1 MAEDESGELLLVEDS
16 STDAEMTQRA
26 LRKTQLAPNVRW
38 VRDGAAALDYVFCRG
53 EYAGRDSDQK
63 PKLVLLDLK
72 MPKVSGIEVLRA
84 MKGDEQAR
92 TIPVVVMTS
101 SAEDR
106 DVAECYKLG
115 VNSYIVKPVESGK
128 FVETV
133 TRLGLYWLLTNTT
146 TQR

>member
-1 MAEDESGELLLVEDS
+1 MTDAEQGELLLVEDS
-16 STDAEMTQRA
+16 NTDAEMTQRA
-26 LRKTQLAPNVRW
+26 LRKTNLGVVVRW

-53 EYAGRDSDQK
+53 DFAGRDRAQQ

-72 MPKVSGIEVLRA
+72 MPKVSGIDVLRA
-84 MKGDEQAR
+84 MKSDEQAR
-92 TIPVVVMTS
+92 SIPVVVMTS

-106 DVAECYKLG
+106 DITECYALG

-133 TRLGLYWLLTNTT
+133 SRLGLYWLLTNTT
-146 TQR
+146 QR

>member
-1 MAEDESGELLLVEDS
+1 MNDAEQGELLLVEDS
-16 STDAEMTQRA
+16 NTDAEMTQRA
-26 LRKTQLAPNVRW
+26 LRKTNLGVVVRW

-53 EYAGRDSDQK
+53 EFAGRDRNQH

-72 MPKVSGIEVLRA
+72 MPKVSGIDVLRA
-84 MKGDEQAR
+84 MKSDEQAR
-92 TIPVVVMTS
+92 SIPVVVMTS

-106 DVAECYKLG
+106 DITECYALG

-133 TRLGLYWLLTNTT
+133 SRLGLYWLLTNTT
-146 TQR
+146 QR

>member
-1 MAEDESGELLLVEDS
+1 MTDAEQGELLLVEDS
-16 STDAEMTQRA
+16 NTDAEMTQRA
-26 LRKTQLAPNVRW
+26 LRKTNLGIVVRW

-53 EYAGRDSDQK
+53 EFAGRDRNQQ

-72 MPKVSGIEVLRA
+72 MPKVSGMDVLRA
-84 MKGDEQAR
+84 MKSDEQAR
-92 TIPVVVMTS
+92 SIPVVVMTS

-106 DVAECYKLG
+106 DITECYALG

-133 TRLGLYWLLTNTT
+133 SRLGLYWLLTNTT
-146 TQR
+146 QR